1 MAIEKNTFI
10 NFKKIQREN
19 VPNEPAPKEV
29 KPNPDESIFGKGK
42 LKGGGLGD
50 VATTMALG
58 EEGGGD
64 TPVFK
69 FEKL

>member
-29 KPNPDESIFGKGK
+29 KPNPDES
-42 LKGGGLGD
+42 LS
-50 VATTMALG
+50 
-58 EEGGGD
+58 
-64 TPVFK
+64 PQH
-69 FEKL
+69 